1 MHPHRWCHRAGGE
14 QWQRAAG
21 GSPQGGHGILRQG
34 AGSGELLLAGVTVFQ
49 VISYWSANK
58 VPWTGLIFVA
68 SYFYDLIYCD
78 KKLVKS
84 FEVFAACRPL
94 KCGVS
99 FFCNVK
105 RRVQLC
111 ERHLFCR
118 RSSCAA
124 VTSWRPVTTSLPPSE
139 RRRGLPVAAT

>member
-1 MHPHRWCHRAGGE
+1 MKLYKCTRTGDVIE
-14 QWQRAAG
+14 LV
-21 GSPQGGHGILRQG
+21 GSSDNGLLEGVLRG
-34 AGSGELLLAGVTVFQ
+34 ATGFFARELVQVSSYCSALFK
-49 VISYWSANK
+49 VISYWSASK

-124 VTSWRPVTTSLPPSE
+124 VTS
-139 RRRGLPVAAT
+139 